1 MSDLFIQGGKMSTT
15 TNSKTWQEKEIEDL
29 LKIVRGAEKLKDLS
43 DRLEEYK
50 PNDEMEM
57 YKDKGL
63 G

>member
-1 MSDLFIQGGKMSTT
+1 MNTT
-15 TNSKTWQEKEIEDL
+15 DNNKTWQEKEIEDL